1 MKTLKQL
8 QQQQVE
14 EFEKQFECLVRDA
27 DTPMSRKEH
36 QQIVSAFLLSSMA
49 LTANVMREETKQ
61 NCIEWIGHKDGVEPP
76 EDCYWFNSA
85 VVSKKRLEQDFINN

>member
-1 MKTLKQL
+1 MTTLKQL

-14 EFEKQFECLVRDA
+14 AFEKKFGDYTVNDA
-27 DTPMSRKEH
+27 GKYWLRIFDE
-36 QQIVSAFLLSSMA
+36 QVAFLLSSMA

-61 NCIEWIGHKDGVEPP
+61 NCIEWLGHKDGVEPP